1 MEKNRNSIKREFI
14 RMALSD
20 KSVNFSKDLQGMLE
34 GIMQERYDSVL
45 TEVDKKLVEKYK
57 NIKTNLKEKIAG
69 FKKSSKDK
77 SGSQKD
83 ENTVVKK

>member
-1 MEKNRNSIKREFI
+1 
-14 RMALSD
+14 
-20 KSVNFSKDLQGMLE
+20 
-34 GIMQERYDSVL
+34 MQERYDSVL

-57 NIKTNLKEKIAG
+57 NIKNNLKEKIAG

-83 ENTVVKK
+83 EKTVVKK

>member
-1 MEKNRNSIKREFI
+1 MDKNRNSIKREFI

-57 NIKTNLKEKIAG
+57 NIKTNLKEKIAD

-83 ENTVVKK
+83 AKIVAK

>member
-1 MEKNRNSIKREFI
+1 
-14 RMALSD
+14 MALSD

-57 NIKTNLKEKIAG
+57 NIKTNLKEKIAD

-83 ENTVVKK
+83 AKIVAK